1 MVRIIKLEEVENGKH
16 KWKAFFDDGTSTK
29 FGQAG
34 AEDYTMHRDKARR
47 ERYRSRHKK
56 DLDTGD
62 PRRAGY
68 LSWYLLW
75 GDSTSLRENVK
86 EFNRLFADVSA
97 TK

>member
-68 LSWYLLW
+68 LSRFVLW
-75 GDSTSLRENVK
+75 GASTSLRENVK
-86 EFNRLFADVSA
+86 EFNRLFADVST

>member
-47 ERYRSRHKK
+47 ERYRTRHKK
-56 DLDTGD
+56 DLETGD
-62 PRRAGY
+62 PRRAGF
-68 LSWYLLW
+68 LSRFVLW